1 MSNFITKNDELIL
14 EDLVANGSF
23 CAMPFVSMMV
33 NTNQKLQYCCI
44 ASASSEPQLA
54 DENTKKSFIVTENQI
69 NDVWKSSAIKTV
81 RNAMLSGEKVKA
93 CDGCYSQEVVGK
105 SSSRKMMTT
114 EWVNKIGKELF
125 LDNIK
130 KYIANNDA
138 ELPIFYLDLRLSNMC
153 NLKCRMCNPFN
164 SSQIAKEHFEIWN
177 DEDYQ
182 QVWSQQYGRNPTWL
196 KNEATWQDSNILW
209 DELVGLIPNLKKV
222 YMTGGEPTLIK
233 NNYRFM
239 KESISSGMND
249 SMELFFNL
257 NCTNVTDEF
266 LGLIAQFKYV
276 SINASIDGVGKVNDY
291 IRYPSKWD
299 KISTNFEKIAQLP
312 NVNLNITPVVQV
324 HNVLDLENILN
335 YAEEVSSR
343 YKKDIGLDFLFNW
356 SPKWYD
362 VTILPEYIRKISSNQ
377 LKQYRNNSPRYSN
390 NWLIKNSVDSTINLL
405 ESSRNLEY
413 SDLLDKF
420 IKITRVYDKQRSQ
433 SFETTFPEIY
443 KAIND

>member
-1 MSNFITKNDELIL
+1 MLREQWFSTPIW
-14 EDLVANGSF
+14 
-23 CAMPFVSMMV
+23 
-33 NTNQKLQYCCI
+33 Y
-44 ASASSEPQLA
+44 
-54 DENTKKSFIVTENQI
+54 
-69 NDVWKSSAIKTV
+69 AI
-81 RNAMLSGEKVKA
+81 
-93 CDGCYSQEVVGK
+93 
-105 SSSRKMMTT
+105 
-114 EWVNKIGKELF
+114 
-125 LDNIK
+125 
-130 KYIANNDA
+130 
-138 ELPIFYLDLRLSNMC
+138 LDL
-153 NLKCRMCNPFN
+153 
-164 SSQIAKEHFEIWN
+164 
-177 DEDYQ
+177 
-182 QVWSQQYGRNPTWL
+182 
-196 KNEATWQDSNILW
+196 
-209 DELVGLIPNLKKV
+209 
-222 YMTGGEPTLIK
+222 
-233 NNYRFM
+233 
-239 KESISSGMND
+239 
-249 SMELFFNL
+249 
-257 NCTNVTDEF
+257 
-266 LGLIAQFKYV
+266 
-276 SINASIDGVGKVNDY
+276 
-291 IRYPSKWD
+291 
-299 KISTNFEKIAQLP
+299 NFEKIAQLP